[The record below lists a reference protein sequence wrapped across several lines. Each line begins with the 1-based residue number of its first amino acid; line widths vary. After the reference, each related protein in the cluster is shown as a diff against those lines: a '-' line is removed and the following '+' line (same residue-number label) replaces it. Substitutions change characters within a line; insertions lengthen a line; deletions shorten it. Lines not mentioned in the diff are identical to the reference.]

1 MDKEVAE
8 LRTGSDKY
16 YDYTRKT
23 AKMKNIVGETKM
35 GEKTAKVQTYILLHL
50 ILLIYSLGEICSK
63 YAGQAEL
70 FSQRFFLFYGLV
82 LLDLVVYAL
91 MWQQILKKLPLIT
104 AYANKAIIIIWGLVF
119 GMLFFKETITVQ
131 KIIGAVIIMA
141 GVVMVVKADED

>member
-1 MDKEVAE
+1 
-8 LRTGSDKY
+8 
-16 YDYTRKT
+16 
-23 AKMKNIVGETKM
+23 
-35 GEKTAKVQTYILLHL
+35 
-50 ILLIYSLGEICSK
+50 
-63 YAGQAEL
+63 
-70 FSQRFFLFYGLV
+70 
-82 LLDLVVYAL
+82 